1 MGEILFH
8 HHYLHLTQ
16 VRAHF
21 SVSKV
26 QYEFLRFVINFHYLH
41 LTQVR
46 AHFSVSK
53 VQYEFLRFVI
63 NFHYS
68 KLEQIQTYF
77 SVFFFVVVLEKRKM
91 VEENFQV
98 QVRIRIQIRSIRSQ
112 MVLYFLFFPIFI
124 KFLVNFRNIFTS
136 KVTKLTIL
144 IDKGYFMTSSEIF
157 MLPFVGSNIVWT
169 IDIAQAI
176 LARKIILGPE
186 IGILGK
192 KVEIVFHRRRNYFT

>member
-1 MGEILFH
+1 
-8 HHYLHLTQ
+8 
-16 VRAHF
+16 
-21 SVSKV
+21 
-26 QYEFLRFVINFHYLH
+26 
-41 LTQVR
+41 
-46 AHFSVSK
+46 
-53 VQYEFLRFVI
+53 
-63 NFHYS
+63 
-68 KLEQIQTYF
+68 
-77 SVFFFVVVLEKRKM
+77 M

-169 IDIAQAI
+169 IDIAQATCCSGGFEVGDHTFSRI
-176 LARKIILGPE
+176 AS
-186 IGILGK
+186 
-192 KVEIVFHRRRNYFT
+192 T